1 MSDCG
6 PIIVSQTV
14 AATNEITSP
23 SNMSSSESETDVKV
37 LEMKETVVFVQ
48 EAHKKNND
56 EDDEEEDTSASTTT
70 IIGQTTTT
78 TAVLAST
85 SDEFDPYLLYNA
97 FVSAVLKSNEEKP
110 DFDDVSLR
118 CYLIA
123 YEEIT
128 KFLYNLG
135 NIFYF
140 VIADLR
146 KKIGQLDAYL
156 QRQPDEYETFQRM
169 VKYEWTAGKLSKPTA
184 CNKQNAT
191 RIVLRLHR
199 ALIFIIRLLEKVF
212 YAESHFRTPQLCT
225 EAYESTLAKYHRY
238 FVALLFV
245 VVATSL
251 TVR

>member
-6 PIIVSQTV
+6 PIVVSQSLT
-14 AATNEITSP
+14 ATNEIAS
-23 SNMSSSESETDVKV
+23 SSDMSSSGSETDVKV
-37 LEMKETVVFVQ
+37 LEMKETVVLVQ
-48 EAHKKNND
+48 EAHKKSSTVKANED
-56 EDDEEEDTSASTTT
+56 EDDDDDDEYEDTSTT
-70 IIGQTTTT
+70 IIAEETTTR
-78 TAVLAST
+78 TAVVSST

-97 FVSAVLKSNEEKP
+97 FVSAVLKSNEEKA

-146 KKIGQLDAYL
+146 KKIGQLEAYL
-156 QRQPDEYETFQRM
+156 ERQPEEYETFQRM

-191 RIVLRLHR
+191 RVVLRLHR
-199 ALIFIIRLLEKVF
+199 ALIFIIRLLERVF
-212 YAESHFRTPQLCT
+212 YAENHLRTPQLCT

-238 FVALLFV
+238 NN
-245 VVATSL
+245 
-251 TVR
+251 

>member
-1 MSDCG
+1 
-6 PIIVSQTV
+6 
-14 AATNEITSP
+14 
-23 SNMSSSESETDVKV
+23 MSSSGSEMDVKV
-37 LEMKETVVFVQ
+37 LEIKETVVLVQ
-48 EAHKKNND
+48 EAHKTSSRRND
-56 EDDEEEDTSASTTT
+56 DDDEDEEEEEETSTT

-78 TAVLAST
+78 TTTTTSSTAAVVAST

-97 FVSAVLKSNEEKP
+97 FLNAVLKSNEEQP
-110 DFDDVSLR
+110 DYDDVSLR

-146 KKIGQLDAYL
+146 KKIGQLDGYL

-169 VKYEWTAGKLSKPTA
+169 VKYEWTAGKLSKPVA
-184 CNKQNAT
+184 FNKQNAT

-199 ALIFIIRLLEKVF
+199 ALIFIIRLLERVF
-212 YAESHFRTPQLCT
+212 YAESHLRTPQLCT

-238 FVALLFV
+238 SKTF
-245 VVATSL
+245 SL
-251 TVR
+251 IKFI